1 METARA
7 IVADHQGSRFIEPPS
22 KFEFHEYQHMEEF
35 IETISNPGIAN
46 QLWQAIRGRGAFR
59 VFKDTLY
66 RLGLQNRWY
75 RYRDDA
81 MKQFVIEWAEENNVA
96 YQDDYRPTYK

>member
-1 METARA
+1 
-7 IVADHQGSRFIEPPS
+7 
-22 KFEFHEYQHMEEF
+22 MEEF

-66 RLGLQNRWY
+66 RLNLLS
-75 RYRDDA
+75 A
-81 MKQFVIEWAEENNVA
+81 LSIPL
-96 YQDDYRPTYK
+96 RPGRRLR